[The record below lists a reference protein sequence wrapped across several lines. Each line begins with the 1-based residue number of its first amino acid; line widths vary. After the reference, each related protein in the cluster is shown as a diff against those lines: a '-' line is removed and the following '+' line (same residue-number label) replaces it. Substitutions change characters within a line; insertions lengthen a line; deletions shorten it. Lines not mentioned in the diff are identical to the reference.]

1 MESGYFMGLLGGKW
15 SEWEKG
21 KEGGE
26 EREISK
32 EEIRE
37 VVLKLR
43 EEKAIGGVAIP
54 NEA

>member
-1 MESGYFMGLLGGKW
+1 MG
-15 SEWEKG
+15 KG
-21 KEGGE
+21 EGRREGE